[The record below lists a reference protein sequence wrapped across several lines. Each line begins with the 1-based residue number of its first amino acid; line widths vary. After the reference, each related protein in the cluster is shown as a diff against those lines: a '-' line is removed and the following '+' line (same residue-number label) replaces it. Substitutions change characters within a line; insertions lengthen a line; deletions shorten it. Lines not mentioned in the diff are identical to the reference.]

1 MGRRV
6 EEGRSPSATPAGPSA
21 VPQRLAVVLL
31 VFTALSLIL
40 WRSNVAGRYLS
51 CWALFCLT
59 LIFVGAP
66 IAYPWYFIWPLS
78 VSVIRWDHFGATTTL
93 GCAVLTFEMLL
104 LYTVPFVR

>member
-6 EEGRSPSATPAGPSA
+6 EEGRSPSAPLSRSA

-31 VFTALSLIL
+31 VYAALSLIL

-59 LIFVGAP
+59 VLFVAAP

-93 GCAVLTFEMLL
+93 GCAVLTFEMLF
-104 LYTVPFVR
+104 LYTVPFVW